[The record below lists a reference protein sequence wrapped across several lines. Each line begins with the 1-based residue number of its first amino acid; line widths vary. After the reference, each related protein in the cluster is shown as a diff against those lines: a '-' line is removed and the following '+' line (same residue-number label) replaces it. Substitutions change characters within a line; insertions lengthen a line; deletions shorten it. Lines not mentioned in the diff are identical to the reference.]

1 MDVWKYKVSF
11 LSVHRVRHIMQSPSL
26 SVFSCD
32 ETSAFR
38 VYPQRFWILF
48 VFVFLVFNQCMFWLT
63 FSPIANATREFYHV
77 SEEVVDL
84 LLNWG
89 PIVFLPT
96 LPLVYLLLNAR
107 HGLRKSMLIFATV
120 SLIATVIRLIPLIVT
135 SPSSADFRQVAVP
148 FLHIGQILIATTGP
162 FAMALASQLS
172 CLWFA
177 PHERTRATTVAVLGA
192 SFGGAAAFLISPHL
206 VFESSRVPHLLYLH
220 AGQAILACLSTAVYF
235 PAEPPSPPSLA
246 AQMLRVEQSTEQ
258 RFWEKFKRSA
268 QDVLHCFRNRSCI
281 LLTLAGGILGG
292 TLAAWT
298 GLLNTILTPLGYS
311 DTQAGEF

>member
-1 MDVWKYKVSF
+1 
-11 LSVHRVRHIMQSPSL
+11 MQSASS
-26 SVFSCD
+26 SVLNFE
-32 ETSAFR
+32 ETRSFR

-48 VFVFLVFNQCMFWLT
+48 VFLLLNFNQCMFWLT
-63 FSPIANATREFYHV
+63 FSPIANATRDFYHV
-77 SEEVVDL
+77 SEAVVDL

-96 LPLVYLLLNAR
+96 LPLAYLLLNTR
-107 HGLRKSMLIFATV
+107 NGLRKSMLIFAIV
-120 SLIATVIRLIPLIVT
+120 SLIATVIRLIPSIVT
-135 SPSSADFRQVAVP
+135 SPSSANFRQVALP
-148 FLHIGQILIATTGP
+148 FLHMGQILIAATGP

-220 AGQAILACLSTAVYF
+220 AAQALLACVCTLAYF

-246 AQMLRVEQSTEQ
+246 AQMLRAEHSTER
-258 RFWEKFKRSA
+258 RFWITFKRSA
-268 QDVLHCFRNRSCI
+268 NDVLRCFRNRSCI
-281 LLTLAGGILGG
+281 LLILAGGILGG

-311 DTQAGEF
+311 DTQAGEFEWDRRDLL